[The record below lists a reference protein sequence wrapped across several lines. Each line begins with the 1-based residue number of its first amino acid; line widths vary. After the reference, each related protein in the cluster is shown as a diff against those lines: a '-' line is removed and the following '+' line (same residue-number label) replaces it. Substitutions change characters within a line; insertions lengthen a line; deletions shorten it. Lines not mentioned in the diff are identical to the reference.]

1 LALETWYN
9 QKARLPLETDSTHA
23 DKLTWN
29 FAKRNRADFESLA
42 KQTTSQAEAKKVS
55 QSEITKRQPD
65 ESPNPT
71 MQRRTLWLYNRDN
84 EQWLTWA
91 TMKPKKQTRLDEK
104 DSNDWQETAAKK
116 WVCFSKLWR

>member
-9 QKARLPLETDSTHA
+9 QKARLPFETGSTHA

-29 FAKRNRADFESLA
+29 FANRSRADIESLA
-42 KQTTSQAEAKKVS
+42 KQTTSQAEAKKAS

-71 MQRRTLWLYNRDN
+71 MQRKTLWLYNRDN
-84 EQWLTWA
+84 EQWQIWA
-91 TMKPKKQTRLDEK
+91 TTKIENRTRLDEK
-104 DSNDWQETAAKK
+104 DSNNLQETAAKK
-116 WVCFSKLWR
+116 WICFSKLWR